1 MEALLHEIA
10 RYIALAIQT
19 VAIVIVAI
27 GSARAIVE
35 GVRAAFTHH
44 IDGVERRAIWLRY
57 ARWLVAG
64 LTFQLAA
71 DIVSTSFAPNW
82 DEIGR
87 LAVVAVVRTFLSYF
101 LDLEMEGTRRRQ
113 REAAAP
119 AVRAETPLRTIT
131 GENR

>member
-1 MEALLHEIA
+1 MEALLHEAA

-19 VAIVIVAI
+19 VAILIVAI
-27 GSARAIVE
+27 GSARAVLD
-35 GVRAAFTHH
+35 GVRAALARHV
-44 IDGVERRAIWLRY
+44 DGVERRAIWLRY

-64 LTFQLAA
+64 LTFQLAG

-101 LDLEMEGTRRRQ
+101 LDLEMESTRRRQ
-113 REAAAP
+113 REGAGP
-119 AVRAETPLRTIT
+119 AVRADAPLRTIS

>member
-1 MEALLHEIA
+1 MEALLHETA

-19 VAIVIVAI
+19 VAILIVAI
-27 GSARAIVE
+27 GSVRAVVE
-35 GVRAAFTHH
+35 GLRAALTHH
-44 IDGVERRAIWLRY
+44 VDGLERRAIWLRY
-57 ARWLVAG
+57 ARCLVAG

-71 DIVSTSFAPNW
+71 DIVSTSYAPNW

-119 AVRAETPLRTIT
+119 AVRADAPLRTIG

>member
-19 VAIVIVAI
+19 VAILVVAI
-27 GSARAIVE
+27 GSVRAVFD
-35 GVRAAFTHH
+35 GVRAALGHH
-44 IDGVERRAIWLRY
+44 LEGAERRAIWLRY
-57 ARWLVAG
+57 ARTLVAG
-64 LTFQLAA
+64 LTFELAA
-71 DIVSTSFAPNW
+71 DIVSTSYSPTW

-113 REAAAP
+113 RESAAP
-119 AVRAETPLRTIT
+119 AARAEAPLRTIT